1 MIDRKKGPEIQTDFD
16 LELKGVQAR
25 KLPNGLEFHE
35 SNSGTQ
41 HIIKIELVFRTG
53 RIHERQRAVAK
64 AALSLIREGSTRHK
78 ADELAEIFDFY
89 GAVVKSTAGMEVST
103 VSLVV
108 VERYFEKVWP
118 VWLHMV
124 FYPLYAEAEIDKY
137 RQVTASK
144 FVNQLAKNDVQG
156 YRKLTEE
163 IFGADHPY
171 GYNTQ
176 VADIQ
181 ALTRDKILGYYN
193 ENFGLDTALVVLSG
207 RYKEPTRDRIR
218 ADLGAK
224 KRQHKSPEPTFPK
237 KPVFHKTF
245 SIKTDN
251 EVQVSIKSGRRLF
264 DRRHPDFTSV
274 SFLNAILGGYFG
286 SRLMRNIRE
295 DKGYTYGIYSALHG
309 WTEDGFLYISADVAN
324 AHVEAT
330 LTEIHKEMRI
340 LREELVPSKELEMV
354 RNYLLGQSL
363 HLLDGPFAKG
373 ELVKNLISKNRTLED
388 FNKAIVKFKT
398 IQAAELRE
406 MAQRYLTEESFVTV
420 LTGSLK

>member
-64 AALSLIREGSTRHK
+64 AALSLIREGSTRHNAEK
-78 ADELAEIFDFY
+78 LAEIYDFY
-89 GAVVKSTAGMEVST
+89 GAVVKSSAVMETST

-124 FYPLYAEAEIDKY
+124 FYPLYAQDEIEKY
-137 RQVTASK
+137 CQVSSSK

-176 VADIQ
+176 VEDIQ
-181 ALTRDKILGYYN
+181 ALTRENILSYYN
-193 ENFGLDTALVVLSG
+193 ENFGLDNALVVLSG
-207 RYKEPTRDRIR
+207 RYVEKTRDRII
-218 ADLGAK
+218 ADLGSK
-224 KRQHKSPEPTFPK
+224 RRQHKSPQPLYPK
-237 KPVFHKTF
+237 KPLAHQTF
-245 SIKTDN
+245 KITTEN
-251 EVQVSIKSGRRLF
+251 EVQVSIKYGRRLF
-264 DRRHPDFTSV
+264 GRRHPDFTSV

-295 DKGYTYGIYSALHG
+295 DKGYTYGIYSAVHG

-324 AHVEAT
+324 EHVEAT
-330 LTEIHKEMRI
+330 LSEIHKELRI
-340 LREELVPSKELEMV
+340 LREELVPPEELEMV

-373 ELVKNLISKNRTLED
+373 ELIKNLISKNRTIDD
-388 FNKAIVKFKT
+388 FNAAIAKFKK
-398 IQAAELRE
+398 IQSDEIRE
-406 MAQRYLTEESFVTV
+406 MAQRYLSEESFITV
-420 LTGSLK
+420 LTGAL